1 MKLLNGD
8 FLNIIENHNDKHRL
22 GLDEENATEW
32 RIEMPTVKLMDKTN
46 DFLRYAADTVKI
58 LTPITYYVD
67 GDWHPTQIIDPKAK
81 YYYPN
86 TELQICTYIL
96 KNTDTDENL
105 YGKDYEESKGN
116 AYYVCDDS
124 EYKKATRIALKED
137 GEDTYNL
144 VPAYEYIDRWSYN
157 EYISG
162 QSLSESEFKTRTD
175 NLYLNRDNKKIIGGT
190 TSLTG
195 VLKDADLY
203 EATSNDLFVINEA
216 TAPTYKKLEQGD
228 KIILSLKKQTENVL
242 FEDGAFA
249 GIGNRVAHS
258 NINPLYM

>member
-1 MKLLNGD
+1 M
-8 FLNIIENHNDKHRL
+8 
-22 GLDEENATEW
+22 
-32 RIEMPTVKLMDKTN
+32 
-46 DFLRYAADTVKI
+46 
-58 LTPITYYVD
+58 
-67 GDWHPTQIIDPKAK
+67 
-81 YYYPN
+81 
-86 TELQICTYIL
+86 
-96 KNTDTDENL
+96 
-105 YGKDYEESKGN
+105 
-116 AYYVCDDS
+116 CDDS

-258 NINPLYM
+258 NINPTHM